1 MNQRAKDLIVF
12 AEAGR
17 ACAQSG
23 GKSPEAVLLIGAS
36 VVYVYPR

>member
-1 MNQRAKDLIVF
+1 MNGRVKDLVVF

-17 ACAQSG
+17 ACAQNG

-36 VVYVYPR
+36 VVYV